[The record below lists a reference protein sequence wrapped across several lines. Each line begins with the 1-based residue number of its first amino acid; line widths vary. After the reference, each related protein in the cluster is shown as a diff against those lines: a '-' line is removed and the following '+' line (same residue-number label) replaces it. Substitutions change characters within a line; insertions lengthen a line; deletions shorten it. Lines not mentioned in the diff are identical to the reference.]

1 MSEELLI
8 RYASP
13 TLAGLKTGS
22 LFNCPAEEEKSLNE
36 SIRAF
41 NKTLLPKGL
50 RLLKLYGKG
59 GAQLYLYRPAR
70 LRRDMQNTLSKE
82 LLQKKHYPV
91 ENPTLCVAELSRRM
105 KNCLS
110 QEKNENFPHEIGL
123 FLGYPPE
130 DVLGFMRKG
139 AGGSKRGG
147 AWKVYGD
154 EKSAQKCF
162 ARYKKCKEVYAKC
175 YKRHN
180 NMERLIVAEAAH
192 ETKGEKAI

>member
-22 LFNCPAEEEKSLNE
+22 LFNCSAEEEKSLNE

-105 KNCLS
+105 KNFLS
-110 QEKNENFPHEIGL
+110 QEKTKIFRTRSDCFSAIRPRTFWALCERAQEARSAAEHG
-123 FLGYPPE
+123 
-130 DVLGFMRKG
+130 
-139 AGGSKRGG
+139 
-147 AWKVYGD
+147 KVYGD
-154 EKSAQKCF
+154 EKSANKCF
-162 ARYKKCKEVYAKC
+162 ARYKK
-175 YKRHN
+175 
-180 NMERLIVAEAAH
+180 
-192 ETKGEKAI
+192 